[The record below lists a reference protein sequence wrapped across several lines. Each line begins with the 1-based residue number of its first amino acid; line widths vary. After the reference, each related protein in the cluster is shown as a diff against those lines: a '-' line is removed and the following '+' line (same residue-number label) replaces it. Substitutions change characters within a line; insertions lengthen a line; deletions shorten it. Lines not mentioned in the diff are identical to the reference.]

1 VAVQIRRD
9 ARRLVGAHR
18 SRTGIGE
25 DGVVTTLQIG
35 YAAMLEQ
42 FHPTEVLE
50 LSAYAESQGFSGV
63 MAADHFQPWVP
74 RQGQSAFVWNVL
86 SALGQVTAGDL
97 GPGVTTP
104 SFRWHPAMVAQASAT
119 LAAMYPGR
127 HWLGLGAGE
136 ALNEH
141 MIGGYWPEG
150 PERLNMMFE
159 AIEIIKKLF
168 AGSLAGKDVKHS
180 GQYFKLEST
189 RLWTMPDEA
198 PPIYIATAGPVT
210 ARRAGK
216 TVDGL
221 ITVGAPLEKVD
232 GLFAKFD
239 QGVRE
244 SDRSPEDLPKIL
256 QLHLSWAAT
265 DEEAL
270 TNAMVEW
277 PNGGMKF
284 PKADIRSP
292 FEFEQMAKLVRA
304 EDFEGR
310 MVISAD
316 PDEHRGYIQKFAD
329 LGFDR
334 IYLHN
339 VGRNQRE
346 WLEVFGREVL
356 PKVHR

>member
-1 VAVQIRRD
+1 MTA
-9 ARRLVGAHR
+9 
-18 SRTGIGE
+18 IGE
-25 DGVVTTLQIG
+25 RTK
-35 YAAMLEQ
+35 
-42 FHPTEVLE
+42 
-50 LSAYAESQGFSGV
+50 
-63 MAADHFQPWVP
+63 
-74 RQGQSAFVWNVL
+74 
-86 SALGQVTAGDL
+86 GDV
-97 GPGVTTP
+97 GPGVTCP
-104 SFRWHPAMVAQASAT
+104 SFRMHPAIVAQASAT

-127 HWLGLGAGE
+127 HWLGIGSGE

-141 MIGGYWPEG
+141 VVAGYWPET
-150 PERLNMMFE
+150 PDRINRMFE
-159 AIEIIKKLF
+159 SIEIIKKLF
-168 AGSLAGKDVKHS
+168 GSRSRDVKHD
-180 GQYFKLEST
+180 GKYFKLEST

-244 SDRSPEDLPKIL
+244 SDRSPEELPKIL

-265 DEEAL
+265 DGEAL
-270 TNAMVEW
+270 ANAMKEW

-292 FEFEQMAKLVRA
+292 FDFEQMAKLVRP

-316 PDEHRGYIQKFAD
+316 PDVHRAEIQKFVD

-334 IYLHN
+334 VYLHN

-346 WLEVFGREVL
+346 WIETFGADVL
-356 PKVHR
+356 PKLVR